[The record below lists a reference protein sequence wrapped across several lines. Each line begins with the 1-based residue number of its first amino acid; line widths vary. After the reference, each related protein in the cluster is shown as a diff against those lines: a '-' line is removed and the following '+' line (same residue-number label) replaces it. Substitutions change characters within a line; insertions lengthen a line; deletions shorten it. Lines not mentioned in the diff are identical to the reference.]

1 MINYVNEMKEAL
13 GEFFIS
19 KNWREND
26 IDGRK
31 QWARVICRDIG
42 YSGADDKELRELADY
57 IWDES
62 CKGILRGWRID
73 FDKKDLISWIKEGKE
88 IRENEKT

>member
-1 MINYVNEMKEAL
+1 MTEYVKNMKESLLA
-13 GEFFIS
+13 FFLS
-19 KNWREND
+19 PAWREND